1 MNEICELAKHN
12 RSPFPL
18 QPYKPSKTFSIIH
31 SDVWGPSTITT
42 FSRKKWFITFI
53 NDHTKITWAYLLREK
68 SDAKQVFKKKKFNMI
83 QIQFQ
88 EKIQVFRSDNGKE
101 YFNETLGKFFEEKR
115 NCPS

>member
-1 MNEICELAKHN
+1 
-12 RSPFPL
+12 
-18 QPYKPSKTFSIIH
+18 
-31 SDVWGPSTITT
+31 
-42 FSRKKWFITFI
+42 
-53 NDHTKITWAYLLREK
+53 
-68 SDAKQVFKKKKFNMI
+68 MI